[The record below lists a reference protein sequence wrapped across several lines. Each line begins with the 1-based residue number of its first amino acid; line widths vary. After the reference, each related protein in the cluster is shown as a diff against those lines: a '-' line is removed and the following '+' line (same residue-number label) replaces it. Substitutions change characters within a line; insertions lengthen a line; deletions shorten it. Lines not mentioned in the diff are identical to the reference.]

1 MKRRN
6 IYNDLT
12 DQGRER
18 IDVGEVLTFEKD
30 GEKQHWKVVKKAPKQ
45 VIVIETKLYT
55 TKELDEM
62 AGKV

>member
-12 DQGRER
+12 DKGREL
-18 IDVGEVLTFEKD
+18 IDEGEVLVFDND
-30 GEKQHWKVVKKAPKQ
+30 GKREEWKVVKKAPGK
-45 VIVIETKLYT
+45 VMIEPTKLYT

>member
-12 DQGRER
+12 DLGRER
-18 IDVGEVLTFEKD
+18 IDVGEVMIFDNNGTRKA
-30 GEKQHWKVVKKAPKQ
+30 WKVVKKAPGK
-45 VIVIETKLYT
+45 VMIEPTTLYT
-55 TKELDEM
+55 TQELDDM